1 VAAKDLVCGISAS
14 ALTPFVQGAL
24 REAKRRRA
32 TTALITSAVARK
44 RAGVDIAVVP
54 HTGPELIAGS
64 TRLKAGTATKLIL
77 NAVSSAAMIAWGKVY
92 RGRMI
97 DLRASN
103 AKLKARAVRMVS
115 ELTALAPADAR
126 RLLKRAGNRPRIA
139 VAMHLTRTSRTR
151 AERLL
156 KQRTL
161 RELEKR

>member
-1 VAAKDLVCGISAS
+1 LVTAAGAGKNAS
-14 ALTPFVQGAL
+14 
-24 REAKRRRA
+24 
-32 TTALITSAVARK
+32 
-44 RAGVDIAVVP
+44 VDIAVVP
-54 HTGPELIAGS
+54 DTGPELVAGS
-64 TRLKAGTATKLIL
+64 TRLKAGTATKLVL
-77 NAVSSAAMIAWGKVY
+77 NAVSTAAMIALGKVY

-126 RLLKRAGNRPRIA
+126 RLLRLAGGRPRIA
-139 VAMHLTRTSRTR
+139 VAMHLSQTSRTR

-161 RELEKR
+161 RELETR